1 MTEKSVSVTVD
12 ITDVVCPMT
21 FVKVKVA
28 LEEIAEGQVF
38 RVRLNEGEALLNVPR
53 SLKEEGHKVLDVQQ
67 GPDGIYELLVQKGRT
82 E

>member
-1 MTEKSVSVTVD
+1 MCKADSVVD

-28 LEEIAEGQVF
+28 LEELDDGQ
-38 RVRLNEGEALLNVPR
+38 LLAIKMNEGEPIANVPR
-53 SLKEEGHKVLDVQQ
+53 SLKEEGHKVLSVDHDKDATYTV
-67 GPDGIYELLVQKGRT
+67 LVEKGGL

>member
-1 MTEKSVSVTVD
+1 VGKADAFVD

-28 LEEIAEGQVF
+28 LEELEDGQ
-38 RVRLNEGEALLNVPR
+38 LLAIKMNEGEPIGNVPR
-53 SLKEEGHKVLDVQQ
+53 SLKEEGHKVHQVDKNGDATYTV
-67 GPDGIYELLVQKGRT
+67 IVEKGGL

>member
-1 MTEKSVSVTVD
+1 MTEKLASVTVD

-28 LEEIAEGQVF
+28 LEEIAEGEIF
-38 RVRLNEGEALLNVPR
+38 RVKLNEGEALLNVPR
-53 SLKEEGHKVLDVQQ
+53 SLKEEGHKVIDVQQ
-67 GPDGIYELLVQKGRT
+67 GSDGTYELLVKKGET